1 MKTGTERVREYYY
14 DQARTLVNILD
25 RILLRLNPRTNPIWL
40 LSELHEAYHIGQCIL
55 AEREREREG
64 RNKEG

>member
-1 MKTGTERVREYYY
+1 MKAGAERVREYYY

-40 LSELHEAYHIGQCIL
+40 LSELREAYHISQCIL
-55 AEREREREG
+55 AEREMRKDE
-64 RNKEG
+64 